1 MAKWKLQVLK
11 GDVFKNKHTHTHI
24 LVLCLSR
31 SDRSAFLVSRAKQSH
46 SMCWYKAFKVA
57 GAAAWYR

>member
-11 GDVFKNKHTHTHI
+11 GVVFKNKHTRT
-24 LVLCLSR
+24 LVLCLSS